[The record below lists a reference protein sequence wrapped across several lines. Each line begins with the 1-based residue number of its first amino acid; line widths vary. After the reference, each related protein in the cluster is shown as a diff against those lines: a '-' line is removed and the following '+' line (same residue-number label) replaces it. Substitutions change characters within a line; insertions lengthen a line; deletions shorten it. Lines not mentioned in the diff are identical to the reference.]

1 MDMADMDKLMEFLQ
15 KEVPSNA
22 CDLNNSIS
30 STLEI
35 IERTRAAVIGSVPKL
50 YQKGRHDEV
59 NNFTDADRL
68 LMNMENYLKDFIHD
82 IPSIQQKQVEPSNTK
97 TKSTDIKQKLDYN
110 SCKVD
115 DSKPYSLDADFS
127 KKRPVAFTFEEKR
140 YDVQSWKRF
149 IVMVCELLNDKNS
162 KLFQSF
168 PEDNSMQGRT
178 RKYFIRESSPY
189 HKKVAGTGIWVL
201 TNNDGSANCRIIIKM
216 FEKYDIPITSMKI
229 FIQSDYSLRDEE
241 NDDIILSE
249 KEKKTRCRKTR
260 NKN

>member
-1 MDMADMDKLMEFLQ
+1 MDMADKDKLMDFLK

-22 CDLNNSIS
+22 GDLNNSINN
-30 STLEI
+30 TLEI

-50 YQKGRHDEV
+50 YQNGRHDEV
-59 NNFTDADRL
+59 NNFTDADRQ
-68 LMNMENYLKDFIHD
+68 LMNMENYLKDFISEIQH
-82 IPSIQQKQVEPSNTK
+82 IQQEQVESNK
-97 TKSTDIKQKLDYN
+97 INAKSTVAKQKLDYD

-115 DSKPYSLDADFS
+115 DTKPYSLDADFS
-127 KKRPVAFTFEEKR
+127 KKRPVAFIFEGKR

-168 PEDNSMQGRT
+168 PEDDSMQGRK

-189 HKKVAGTGIWVL
+189 HKKVARTGIWVL

-216 FEKYDIPITSMKI
+216 FEKYDIPITSMEI

-241 NDDIILSE
+241 NDDIDKSE
-249 KEKKTRCRKTR
+249 NVKK
-260 NKN
+260 N